1 MAIIKCPE
9 CGHEISDKAT
19 SCVSCGCP
27 IVKEKRYGAFSL
39 IREEKMFFCLA
50 KYDVFLDNT
59 LWGTLKNGDSL
70 NTTLECGVHHLK
82 LIAIDNFRKTVYDSD
97 FTINEDGIMMSFSAS
112 MKVNMSISS
121 NPNKPN
127 PLEIITPFT
136 EVKSQKTYSTSTASQ
151 RKCPKCGCGMSVQ
164 VVSEPKKMGCGTIL
178 LYLILALTIFGI
190 LIVIP
195 LMLREKTKTATYAVC
210 NNCGHKIKLN

>member
-9 CGHEISDKAT
+9 CGYEISDKAT

-27 IVKEKRYGAFSL
+27 IVAEKRYGAFSL

-50 KYDVFLDNT
+50 KYDVFLDNMR
-59 LWGTLKNGDSL
+59 WGTLKNGDSL

-82 LIAIDNFRKTVYDSD
+82 LIDIDNFRKVVYDSD

-112 MKVNMSISS
+112 MKLKMSISS

-127 PLEIITPFT
+127 PLEVRNPLT
-136 EVKSQKTYSTSTASQ
+136 EVKPQQTYSTATPQ
-151 RKCPKCGCGMSVQ
+151 RKCPKCGGNMSVQ
-164 VVSEPKKMGCGTIL
+164 VVSESRKMGCGTIL
-178 LYLILALTIFGI
+178 LYLILALTVFGI

-195 LMLREKTKTATYAVC
+195 LMLRAKTKTTTYAVC
-210 NNCGHKIKLN
+210 NNCGHKIHLN